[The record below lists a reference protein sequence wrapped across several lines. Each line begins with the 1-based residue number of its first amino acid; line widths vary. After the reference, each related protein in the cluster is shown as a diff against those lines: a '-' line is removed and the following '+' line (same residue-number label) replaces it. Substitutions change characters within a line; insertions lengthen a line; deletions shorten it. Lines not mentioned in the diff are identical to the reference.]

1 MTPKLIILI
10 LSCLEAGF
18 CAAVLLTLIRS
29 KTANKFRCFTGLLA
43 TRFLYNLVYLGLMGL
58 TGPLLS
64 AKLAYRI
71 YFGVYWSSYAT
82 EAVLSLLVIYGI
94 FRMAMA
100 PLKGLAD
107 LGVLV
112 FRWAG
117 AISIATACAIA
128 VIPHEFSMKFV
139 IGMVTQLQQTSSVLT
154 LCLLLF
160 VCFAIHPLG
169 LTFRSRI
176 FGISLG
182 LGISAATSLVEAAWI
197 GHNPGIYATLNI
209 ISGVASI
216 ATLFV
221 WAAYFTVPEPERKI
235 IMVPTT
241 SPYLKWN
248 QISEVLG
255 DEPGFVAVGSF
266 NPAFLAPAE
275 WEIMARASEKMAA
288 DSHALESFSAS
299 DASFHAAMQARSA

>member
-1 MTPKLIILI
+1 MTTKLMIHL
-10 LSCLEAGF
+10 LAYLEAGF
-18 CAAVLLTLIRS
+18 CATVLFTLIRTRS
-29 KTANKFRCFTGLLA
+29 ALKFRCFTALLA
-43 TRFLYNLVYLGLMGL
+43 THIAFDVIYVALMFLTNRRLPAFV
-58 TGPLLS
+58 
-64 AKLAYRI
+64 AYHI
-71 YFGVYWSSYAT
+71 YFYAYWTSYAV
-82 EAVLSLLVIYGI
+82 EAVLSLFVIYGI

-112 FRWAG
+112 FRWVA
-117 AISIATACAIA
+117 AISIVVACGIAI
-128 VIPHEFSMKFV
+128 IPQQSGLKF
-139 IGMVTQLQQTSSVLT
+139 IITIVTQLQQTSSVLT

-182 LGISAATSLVEAAWI
+182 LGISAAASLVEAAWI
-197 GHNPGIYATLNI
+197 SHNPGMYATLNVV
-209 ISGVASI
+209 SGGAGI
-216 ATLFV
+216 LTLFI
-221 WAAYFTVPEPERKI
+221 WAAYFTLPEPERKI

-288 DSHALESFSAS
+288 DSYALQSFSAPEPT
-299 DASFHAAMQARSA
+299 FNAAMQARSA

>member
-1 MTPKLIILI
+1 MTTKLMIHL
-10 LSCLEAGF
+10 LSYVEMVCCAIALFTLVRAG
-18 CAAVLLTLIRS
+18 AA
-29 KTANKFRCFTGLLA
+29 AKFRFFTA
-43 TRFLYNLVYLGLMGL
+43 
-58 TGPLLS
+58 LLS
-64 AKLAYRI
+64 THLAFNATYLVLMALTNHKISAVHAYQI
-71 YFGVYWSSYAT
+71 YFYVYWSSYAID
-82 EAVLSLLVIYGI
+82 AILSLLVIYGI

-107 LGVLV
+107 LGILV
-112 FRWAG
+112 FRWVA
-117 AISIATACAIA
+117 AISIVVAFGIA
-128 VIPHEFSMKFV
+128 VIPHQSGMKFV
-139 IGMVTQLQQTSSVLT
+139 VSMITQLQQTSSILT

-182 LGISAATSLVEAAWI
+182 LGISAAASLVEAAWI
-197 GHNPGIYATLNI
+197 SHNPGMYVTLNVV
-209 ISGVASI
+209 SGVASI
-216 ATLFV
+216 VTLFI
-221 WAAYFTVPEPERKI
+221 WAVYFTVPEPERKI

-288 DSHALESFSAS
+288 DSHALQSFSAPEPT
-299 DASFHAAMQARSA
+299 FNAAMQARSA